1 MPYLAESPCRYS
13 SVFSSSAPDHAAP
26 GLPPAALDR
35 VLANERMIDGMML
48 TLASVVL
55 TLVLVTSIAFQVAGA
70 VRLSAPFYVTTAT
83 YLAVTIVAGRAAPR
97 MTTRRELEWL
107 RWTALVITTAA
118 MLSMSYFLGGANW
131 IGAQPLFF
139 LVFGCT
145 FTPKPWRACIIAA
158 TGIGGFVALSALTGT
173 GVIPAQDPLGASRD
187 ALSGTQLAA
196 TIAYTTLA
204 LMLFFVMSAVIAF
217 FLMLQ
222 RDALSS
228 TTAELEESKR
238 ALERLNPG
246 LEERVAAKTHEL
258 EERYRE
264 QHVMAEL
271 GKIVNASLDI
281 DQVYLEYMDE
291 VRKLV
296 PFDQASIAVF
306 SADRT
311 RMRLLRA
318 IVNGGEVE
326 GTSFELDPSRA
337 LSMSGKSRLFDDFGA
352 QDPAW
357 LERDYLVEQ
366 GMMCGASVPIVSHDA
381 QLGSFNVVAAT
392 PGAYDERRLA
402 LLERIVEPLA
412 LAMENARL
420 YDEMRAIADTDGLT
434 GLPNRRS
441 LERTLEHEIAR
452 AVRNGGQC
460 SVLVMDID
468 NFKTFNDTLGHQ
480 AGDDLL
486 VQFGRML
493 RDTCRETDVVGRQ
506 SGDEFTVV
514 LPDTRSEDAF
524 ALAQRIHDAARHAD
538 WKYPGDRGTNVTTSI
553 GVATYP
559 YDGAGGETLL
569 SRADSAMYVAKSAG
583 GGQTRL
589 SSDIVDDAPATERRQ
604 VRFALVE
611 ALAGAAADRMSG
623 DDAPTRTLTAF
634 TARAAIQIAEQLALG
649 DAEQRTLRIAA
660 MSHALAIFPVEDPYA
675 EEQRWGL
682 DDELDEIYLKLGR
695 LFVAASPGHDE
706 TLHTVHYLHRPA
718 GDLQD
723 NAEMMLARVLAV
735 AEAYARLTMPG
746 ADPQLSPADAFDT
759 LRADPALDQSMVAA
773 LAGAIDV
780 ETAGRAA

>member
-1 MPYLAESPCRYS
+1 MPYLAGSPCRYS
-13 SVFSSSAPDHAAP
+13 SVLSSSAPDPDTDAR
-26 GLPPAALDR
+26 PAAGLDR
-35 VLANERMIDGMML
+35 DLANERMIDGMML

-55 TLVLVTSIAFQVAGA
+55 TLVLVTSIAFHVAGG
-70 VRLSAPFYVTTAT
+70 VHLSALFYVTTAA
-83 YLAVTIVAGRAAPR
+83 YLAVTIVAGLAAPR

-107 RWTALVITTAA
+107 RWTALVLTTAA

-158 TGIGGFVALSALTGT
+158 TGIGGFVALSTLSGT
-173 GVIPAQDPLGASRD
+173 GVIPAQDPVGASHD
-187 ALSGTQLAA
+187 ALSHTQLAA
-196 TIAYTTLA
+196 TVAYTTVA
-204 LMLFFVMSAVIAF
+204 LLLFFVMSAVIAF

-228 TTAELEESKR
+228 TTSELEDSKR
-238 ALERLNPG
+238 ALERLNAS
-246 LEERVAAKTHEL
+246 LEERVASKTHEL

-281 DQVYLEYMDE
+281 DRVYLEYMDE

-306 SADRT
+306 SADRS

-318 IVNGGEVE
+318 IVNGGAVE
-326 GTSFELDPSRA
+326 GTSFELDTSRA
-337 LSMSGKSRLFDDFGA
+337 LSTSGKAVVFDDFGA
-352 QDPAW
+352 QGSDW
-357 LERDYLVEQ
+357 LERDYLVMQ
-366 GMMCGASVPIVSHDA
+366 GMTCGASVPIFSHDA
-381 QLGSFNVVAAT
+381 LLGSFNVVASAAGT
-392 PGAYDERRLA
+392 YDERRLA

-420 YDEMRAIADTDGLT
+420 YEEMRAIADTDGLT

-441 LERTLEHEIAR
+441 LQRTLEHEIAR
-452 AVRNGGQC
+452 AVRNGSQS

-524 ALAQRIHDAARHAD
+524 ALAQRIHDAGQRAD

-559 YDGAGGETLL
+559 YDGADGETML

-589 SSDIVDDAPATERRQ
+589 SSDVVDDAPATERRQ

-623 DDAPTRTLTAF
+623 DDAQTRTLTAF
-634 TARAAIQIAEQLALG
+634 TARAAIQIAEQLGMG

-660 MSHALAIFPVEDPYA
+660 MSHALAIFPPEDPYG

-695 LFVAASPGHDE
+695 LFVAASPGLDE
-706 TLHTVHYLHRPA
+706 TLHTVHYHHRPA
-718 GDLQD
+718 GELHE
-723 NAEMMLARVLAV
+723 NSEMLLARVLAV

-746 ADPQLSPADAFDT
+746 AEPQLSPTDAFAA
-759 LRADPALDQSMVAA
+759 LREDSALDPSMVAA